1 MILLG
6 KGRGLFVT
14 KDLEPLEQT
23 FLRFP
28 ESVLLNSKTLSALY
42 PTIPLEGFPDCPSSG
57 LVLNGTQL
65 LSIHLA
71 LNCFEGD
78 HDISRDEHFGPFLSC
93 LPRNFNSHPLKWI
106 IKEKMGTADESER
119 YLLHS
124 LPPSVARDLRD
135 VARRF
140 WDDWEVALQCVVSIP
155 FVIIQLALILDLI
168 M

>member
-1 MILLG
+1 MILKPAIAG
-6 KGRGLFVT
+6 
-14 KDLEPLEQT
+14 EPLENT

-42 PTIPLEGFPDCPSSG
+42 PTIPLEGFPDCPETG

-93 LPRNFNSHPLKWI
+93 LPRNFNSHPLKWA
-106 IKEKMGTADESER
+106 IKEKMGAVDDSER
-119 YLLHS
+119 YLLQS

-140 WDDWEVALQCVVSIP
+140 WDDWNVALQCVVSG
-155 FVIIQLALILDLI
+155 
-168 M
+168 